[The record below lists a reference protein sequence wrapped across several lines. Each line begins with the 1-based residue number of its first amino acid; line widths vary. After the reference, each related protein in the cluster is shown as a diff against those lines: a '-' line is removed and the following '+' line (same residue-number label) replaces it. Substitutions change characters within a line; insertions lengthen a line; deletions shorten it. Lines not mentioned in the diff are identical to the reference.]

1 MVICHLSPKGSI
13 NILVCF
19 VKKYRDSLI
28 IISSY
33 ASQKILTKIDLFNNE
48 NAIAVVCGR
57 LGAWLRAE
65 ESQGTLDDL
74 QSLNICYL
82 GLELVNA
89 PLMKNESE
97 TRIQWRRRPAPTSQH
112 HHQAGRLSCLHPA
125 ESGSVLLS
133 SAAALGASLPSR

>member
-1 MVICHLSPKGSI
+1 M
-13 NILVCF
+13 
-19 VKKYRDSLI
+19 
-28 IISSY
+28 
-33 ASQKILTKIDLFNNE
+33 
-48 NAIAVVCGR
+48 VCGR

-89 PLMKNESE
+89 PFMKNESE

-112 HHQAGRLSCLHPA
+112 HRQAGRLSRLHPV

>member
-1 MVICHLSPKGSI
+1 M
-13 NILVCF
+13 
-19 VKKYRDSLI
+19 
-28 IISSY
+28 
-33 ASQKILTKIDLFNNE
+33 
-48 NAIAVVCGR
+48 VCGR

-89 PLMKNESE
+89 PFMKNESE

-112 HHQAGRLSCLHPA
+112 HRQAGRLSRLRPA
-125 ESGSVLLS
+125 ESCCPLRRRRAPLCRPGDPGRAAAQVELQAEPWGQQRGPSGAFPVLL
-133 SAAALGASLPSR
+133 